1 MKNKNPRGPQE
12 NLRRIVS
19 VFRKLR
25 ARELHKKDMLYIRQ
39 ILNALKDLKNSK
51 AKFGLLISVSRD
63 PNIRSRNFAKRFAVW
78 LGYDLALQ
86 DIKSVFPDLHKIFKD
101 SKVKREIVDI
111 FLKASSDMP
120 FDTKKILY
128 YEQKHGENF
137 TFFLQNILLH
147 TRKVLGVLLQEDE
160 LIKQRN

>member
-12 NLRRIVS
+12 NLRRIVG

-25 ARELHKKDMLYIRQ
+25 ARELHKKDMLSISQ
-39 ILNALKDLKNSK
+39 ILNAIEYLKNSEK
-51 AKFGLLISVSRD
+51 KFVLLTSASRD
-63 PNIRSRNFAKRFAVW
+63 PNVRSRNFAKRFAVW

-101 SKVKREIVDI
+101 SKVKREIVDF

-120 FDTKKILY
+120 FDNKKILY
-128 YEQKHGENF
+128 YEQKYGENF

-147 TRKVLGVLLQEDE
+147 TRKVVDILLQEDE